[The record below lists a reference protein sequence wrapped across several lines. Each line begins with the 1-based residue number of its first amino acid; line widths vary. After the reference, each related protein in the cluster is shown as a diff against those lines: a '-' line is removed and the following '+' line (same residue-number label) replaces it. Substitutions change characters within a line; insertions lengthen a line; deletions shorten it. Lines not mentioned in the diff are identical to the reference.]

1 MQVAMAGIAGAM
13 AGFPALDPIA
23 GGLVGLMIAK
33 TGGEMVHPA
42 LLSSSLCSRVW
53 N

>member
-23 GGLVGLMIAK
+23 GGLVGLTLNLK
-33 TGGEMVHPA
+33 
-42 LLSSSLCSRVW
+42 LSIL
-53 N
+53 NPKP